1 MSFQPDADDAPVD
14 LTAGADDS
22 SRRMPRSAW
31 SDPVN
36 RRRLILIGIAASL
49 FVVVVLLLAGRGGEP
64 PIDLTPTPDDL
75 TARPVSVSI
84 KGTTFNLVPNTV
96 TDGRWRIA
104 GAGADSA
111 EWIYGTLINYV
122 IGLYPNPD
130 TITLVEGLV
139 ENDPI
144 ALKMSNGAAL
154 YFQVSGR
161 QRVPSDAI
169 ANLFQQSR
177 PGITLVVLGQAGAER
192 LAITGLY
199 DADRE
204 SPMIGDAGLVRVG
217 SPAQLGDWRV
227 TVLSG
232 QLAPDPANSTQAFY
246 YVNFTVEY
254 LGAQPVSADT
264 LDVKLIDGVRVEY
277 IIDRAVSRNGAYAP
291 PGGLV
296 APRNPT
302 SFTAGYRVPA
312 GVPGPSLVWV
322 FKPAPDATSSAR
334 FEVPIVKPT
343 PTPAPNT
350 QISVVNCCIA
360 ILSEDQAML
369 ILSGGIGN
377 PTEQSVTISQIDVSL
392 STPDNVF
399 SDLRH
404 AEPPF
409 PWAIG
414 PGQNLAFRLEFTRPP
429 GFTAILGIV
438 TLQFELSG
446 LR

>member
-1 MSFQPDADDAPVD
+1 MSFQPDADDASVD

-22 SRRMPRSAW
+22 SRRMPRFTW
-31 SDPVN
+31 TDPTN
-36 RRRLILIGIAASL
+36 RRRLILGGIVAAL
-49 FVVVVLLLAGRGGEP
+49 FVVVVLLLVRRGDEP

-84 KGTTFNLVPNTV
+84 EGTTFNLVPITV
-96 TDGRWRIA
+96 SDGRWRIA

-111 EWIYGTLINYV
+111 EWIYGTVINYV
-122 IGLYPNPD
+122 IGLYPNPE
-130 TITLVEGLV
+130 TITLVEGLT

-144 ALKMSNGAAL
+144 VLKMSNGATL

-161 QRVPSDAI
+161 QRVPADAV

-177 PGITLVVLGQAGAER
+177 PGITLVVLGEGGAER

-204 SPMIGDAGLVRVG
+204 SPTIGETGLARVG
-217 SPAQLGDWRV
+217 SPAQLGSWRV

-232 QLAPDPANSTQAFY
+232 QLVSDPANPTQAFY

-254 LGAQPVSADT
+254 LGADPVSADT
-264 LDVKLIDGVRVEY
+264 FDVKLIDGVRVEY
-277 IIDRAVSRNGAYAP
+277 IIDRAVSSNGAYAP

-312 GVPGPSLVWV
+312 DVPGPSLVWV
-322 FKPAPDATSSAR
+322 FKPAPDATQSAR
-334 FEVPIVKPT
+334 FEVPIAKPT

-350 QISVVNCCIA
+350 QITVVNCCA
-360 ILSEDQAML
+360 ATLNEDQTML
-369 ILSGGIGN
+369 ILSGGVGN

-409 PWAIG
+409 PWVIE
-414 PGQNLAFRLEFTRPP
+414 PGQTMAFRLEFTRPP
-429 GFTAILGIV
+429 GFTAILRIV
-438 TLQFELSG
+438 TLQFELNG